1 MARNFGNLLS
11 KLLKQRS
18 FRLEKIS
25 PATFP
30 NDVIA
35 TYHRRGERITKK
47 ESDAIIALVR
57 TGTAFRCRIG
67 NGRYAYGQ
75 TVSNA
80 IEVAVKKMEKSP
92 KRKLKKEA
100 T

>member
-1 MARNFGNLLS
+1 MERRKVTSNFGNLLS

-30 NDVIA
+30 SDVVA

-47 ESDAIIALVR
+47 ECDAIVALVR
-57 TGTAFRCRIG
+57 SGTAFRCRIG
-67 NGRYAYGQ
+67 NGRYAYGE
-75 TVSNA
+75 TVSDA
-80 IEVAVKKMEKSP
+80 IERAITR
-92 KRKLKKEA
+92 RKLQK
-100 T
+100 

>member
-1 MARNFGNLLS
+1 MARNFGNILSQLLRE
-11 KLLKQRS
+11 RS

-47 ESDAIIALVR
+47 ESEAIIALVR

-67 NGRYAYGQ
+67 GGRYAYGK
-75 TVSNA
+75 TVSEA
-80 IEVAVKKMEKSP
+80 IAGAMKHGGKKRRAS
-92 KRKLKKEA
+92 L
-100 T
+100 